1 MKETRDMPIRS
12 VIRLSVRKFPIVSA
26 TIISAI
32 NVAVLLVLF
41 ALPAAS
47 FAQTDTSSTIDTP
60 ALENQAERGGF
71 IGSGRPDAFVGVDEI
86 YHSTT
91 RSSGASR
98 QQTQTTRRPAATSSP
113 AQRNTGTM
121 TGMTQT
127 GSGSD
132 QTIRSSTRPELSRVD
147 DASSNVQA
155 TLQRSIPAMET
166 SLARIQGLR
175 HGQVSL
181 YTTPTGTTAILTG
194 SVASPQDR
202 RTAQHLL
209 LLEPG
214 INRVENQLDVRR

>member
-1 MKETRDMPIRS
+1 
-12 VIRLSVRKFPIVSA
+12 
-26 TIISAI
+26 
-32 NVAVLLVLF
+32 
-41 ALPAAS
+41 
-47 FAQTDTSSTIDTP
+47 
-60 ALENQAERGGF
+60 
-71 IGSGRPDAFVGVDEI
+71 
-86 YHSTT
+86 
-91 RSSGASR
+91 
-98 QQTQTTRRPAATSSP
+98 
-113 AQRNTGTM
+113 
-121 TGMTQT
+121 
-127 GSGSD
+127 
-132 QTIRSSTRPELSRVD
+132 
-147 DASSNVQA
+147 VQA